1 MCVGGVSTHMYALTC
16 MCECVVNACVDNVRS
31 FLNPY
36 VLGCFMI
43 VRIPIENLSQWRKEL
58 AVLQTTVLAHYIPS
72 HRPPVSSQLS
82 EIKGCFPT
90 ALPHF
95 IVWNVGILGI
105 EENNRGGKAAIW
117 ISLNCFKTALP
128 LLWIFM
134 YSIFLVTKKDIMLCM
149 LCNFRGRLQHFIPN
163 VFFTLYGWMGIC
175 FVFPS
180 TAERKRS
187 FWIQ

>member
-1 MCVGGVSTHMYALTC
+1 MCSQCVCGQCEKFSKPLHSRLFHDCQDPNRKLESTTRRASCLT
-16 MCECVVNACVDNVRS
+16 
-31 FLNPY
+31 
-36 VLGCFMI
+36 
-43 VRIPIENLSQWRKEL
+43 
-58 AVLQTTVLAHYIPS
+58 TTALAHYDPS
-72 HRPPVSSQLS
+72 HRLPISSQLS

-117 ISLNCFKTALP
+117 ISLNCFKNSIALA
-128 LLWIFM
+128 LNFHVQ
-134 YSIFLVTKKDIMLCM
+134 YFLSDKNDIMLCV
-149 LCNFRGRLQHFIPN
+149 LCNFRDRLQHFIPN